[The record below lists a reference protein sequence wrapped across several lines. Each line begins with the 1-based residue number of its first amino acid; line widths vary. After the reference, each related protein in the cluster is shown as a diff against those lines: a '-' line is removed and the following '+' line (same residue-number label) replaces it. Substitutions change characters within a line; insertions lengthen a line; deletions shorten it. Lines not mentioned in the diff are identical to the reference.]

1 MVLPLREP
9 SSLKSFRWL
18 SGLVGVR
25 RGAHRDGGKEKK
37 PYFNLIFKDR
47 ESAMTAASRLDDKKN
62 KLRSAT
68 GAKSYLIVTPW
79 EAEAHEVC
87 AQAAVA
93 QYLTLYA
100 GYMEW

>member
-1 MVLPLREP
+1 
-9 SSLKSFRWL
+9 
-18 SGLVGVR
+18 
-25 RGAHRDGGKEKK
+25 
-37 PYFNLIFKDR
+37 
-47 ESAMTAASRLDDKKN
+47 MTAASRLDDKKN